1 METYMTTKKNLLA
14 IASVAVSMAA
24 LISCSSGG
32 ANIEGEW
39 IQPVPGMGHMTQGF
53 SLQEGGKASSINMAT
68 LQYKTWKQEGQS
80 LLLSGESIGNAQ
92 TIAFTDTLVIE
103 RLTQDSLI
111 LKKGSLSLKYSRQ
124 AK

>member
-14 IASVAVSMAA
+14 TASVAVSMAA

-39 IQPVPGMGHMTQGF
+39 IQLVPGMGHMTQGF

-68 LQYKTWKQEGQS
+68 LQYESWAQEGDV
-80 LLLSGESIGNAQ
+80 LILTGKSIGNHQ
-92 TIAFTDTLVIE
+92 TIDFSDTLSIE
-103 RLTQDSLI
+103 SQTSDSLV
-111 LKKGSLSLKYSRQ
+111 LKKGALLLKYERKQ
-124 AK
+124 P

>member
-1 METYMTTKKNLLA
+1 MQKNVCKCVYAAGIILA
-14 IASVAVSMAA
+14 LAA
-24 LISCSSGG
+24 CSSN
-32 ANIEGEW
+32 ATLEGQWVE
-39 IQPVPGMGHMTQGF
+39 PVPGLENNVQGF
-53 SLQEGGKASSINMAT
+53 SLEADGKASSINMAT